1 MVYHNQLSVQLKLE
15 NFGTIK
21 MKTIVYTAIYGNYD
35 EPKRQPLLEKPT
47 LFTDKVESEDW
58 EVRKVKR
65 RESSPRMKAKYFK
78 CHSHLISRGISIYI
92 DGCGTMIG
100 KDFIERCLE
109 YLGDADM
116 LAFKHPDRD
125 CIYTEAEFCRAFKK
139 YINSDI
145 MGQVDDYR
153 KQGWPEHAGLWACG
167 LLVRRNNERVR
178 RFNKLWWKHIN
189 KYTYQDQ
196 LSFPIC
202 VKESGVK
209 LKTLELPL
217 NDNRLIM
224 FLTPHASLD

>member
-1 MVYHNQLSVQLKLE
+1 MNIKVYS
-15 NFGTIK
+15 
-21 MKTIVYTAIYGNYD
+21 AIYGGYD
-35 EPKRQPLLEKPT
+35 EVKVQPLKSKPI
-47 LFTDKVESEDW
+47 LFTDGGNSDYW
-58 EVRKVKR
+58 DVRVR
-65 RESSPRMKAKYFK
+65 QRPEQHPRMKAKYFK
-78 CHSHLISRGISIYI
+78 CNSHKLDCDISIYI
-92 DGCGTMIG
+92 DGSGTMIG
-100 KDFIERCLE
+100 KDFVERCLE

-125 CIYTEAEFCRAFKK
+125 CIYAEAEFCHMFAK
-139 YINSDI
+139 YIDVDI
-145 MGQVDDYR
+145 MGQVEKYR
-153 KQGWPEHAGLWACG
+153 QQGWPEHAGLWACG

-178 RFNKLWWKHIN
+178 KFNKLWWKHIN

-224 FLTPHASLD
+224 FLTPHASIE